1 MTRVSLQE
9 VKVFLRQIWRQVV
22 EGVNA
27 DTHMVYLETPQTVAA
42 YVYYD
47 TCIAINRKNQRRC
60 DDLKL
65 DPKLGTLSIFG
76 VSVVETYNVATQFL
90 AYEDTSHVFFYAL
103 SEWMIDNDLYLSP
116 TRPPSKRTSRSAS
129 YVPVRKRGAAYL
141 FQICK
146 KNNTAEC

>member
-1 MTRVSLQE
+1 
-9 VKVFLRQIWRQVV
+9 
-22 EGVNA
+22 
-27 DTHMVYLETPQTVAA
+27 MVDLYTPKLLLEEM
-42 YVYYD
+42 YYT
-47 TCIAINRKNQRRC
+47 TCSSNEPHNQRRC

>member
-65 DPKLGTLSIFG
+65 EKKLGTHSWDHRVNLGVFG
-76 VSVVETYNVATQFL
+76 VTVIDTYHVATHYL
-90 AYEDTSHVFFYAL
+90 AYEETSRVFFCSL
-103 SEWMIDNDLYLSP
+103 
-116 TRPPSKRTSRSAS
+116 
-129 YVPVRKRGAAYL
+129 
-141 FQICK
+141 
-146 KNNTAEC
+146 AE